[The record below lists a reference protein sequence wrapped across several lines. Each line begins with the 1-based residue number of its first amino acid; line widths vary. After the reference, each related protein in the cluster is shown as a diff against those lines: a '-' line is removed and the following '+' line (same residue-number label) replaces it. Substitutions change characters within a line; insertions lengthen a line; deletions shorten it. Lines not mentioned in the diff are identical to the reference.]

1 MNDNKEKIIFK
12 IEYNEKKLN
21 NIYMWSKLEK

>member
-1 MNDNKEKIIFK
+1 MNDNKEKIIFL

-21 NIYMWSKLEK
+21 NIYLWSKLKE